1 VAFPER
7 ANLTAAAHP
16 ADRYVTVGDARLRYR
31 DQGDGAAVILVH
43 GWTLDLEMWDPQV
56 AALSTAFRLV
66 RFDRRGYG
74 LSGGR
79 PSGEQDATDIAAL
92 CAHLGLDRVALIGM
106 SQGARSVLRF
116 AGNVP
121 KHVWAVVLDGPPAM
135 GRTEV
140 DGEVPIAHFREVV
153 RTQGLE
159 AFRREWSNHA
169 LMQLHTRDPQMRSLV
184 NRMIERYPGH
194 DIGPGEAAGA
204 GASPVSLNS
213 VLTPTLV
220 LSGEHD
226 LPSRVR
232 AAQLLCA
239 QLPSAE
245 RRSIAGAGHLANL
258 DQPTVYSELCR
269 AFFARHASGT
279 VS

>member
-1 VAFPER
+1 M
-7 ANLTAAAHP
+7 
-16 ADRYVTVGDARLRYR
+16 DRYVTVGDARLRYR
-31 DQGDGAAVILVH
+31 DEGDGPAVILVH

-56 AALSTAFRLV
+56 AALSAAFRLV

-79 PSGEQDATDIAAL
+79 PSGERDATDIAAL

-116 AGNVP
+116 AGHAP
-121 KHVWAVVLDGPPAM
+121 ERVWGVVLDGPPAM

-153 RTQGLE
+153 RTQGLD

-169 LMQLHTRDPQMRSLV
+169 LVQLHTRDPRTRSLV
-184 NRMIERYPGH
+184 DKMIERYPGH
-194 DIGPGEAAGA
+194 DLTPGAASG
-204 GASPVSLNS
+204 GSASPVSLNA
-213 VLTPTLV
+213 VLAPTL
-220 LSGEHD
+220 LLNGEHD

-232 AAQLLCA
+232 AAQLLSA

-245 RRSIAGAGHLANL
+245 RRLIAGAGHLANL
-258 DQPTVYSELCR
+258 DQPAVYSELCR
-269 AFFARHASGT
+269 AFFDRSRHA
-279 VS
+279 